1 MAVRVPQ
8 LVSSRL
14 RALVGN
20 WVPRD
25 ASRRL
30 QVHLLMNSGHRTHQD
45 RAAESS
51 HAASASIHK
60 HLPGCVFSMFVSA
73 KRQESQTPSNS
84 GPASFPDPRLV
95 YALVSYRAVMDFEWE
110 SLPWEAGAG
119 GGYVLRVVAR
129 GMRPGVLHVQKAHK
143 ANERIHSQSHSLHKQ
158 QHEGHTSFAS
168 ARLG

>member
-1 MAVRVPQ
+1 
-8 LVSSRL
+8 
-14 RALVGN
+14 
-20 WVPRD
+20 
-25 ASRRL
+25 
-30 QVHLLMNSGHRTHQD
+30 
-45 RAAESS
+45 
-51 HAASASIHK
+51 
-60 HLPGCVFSMFVSA
+60 MFVSA

-110 SLPWEAGAG
+110 SLPWG

-158 QHEGHTSFAS
+158 QHEGTHRLQVHDLAS
-168 ARLG
+168 PCFDPATFGQLLLGMMLVRREEIAPDADGNDYVPEVPTATRAC